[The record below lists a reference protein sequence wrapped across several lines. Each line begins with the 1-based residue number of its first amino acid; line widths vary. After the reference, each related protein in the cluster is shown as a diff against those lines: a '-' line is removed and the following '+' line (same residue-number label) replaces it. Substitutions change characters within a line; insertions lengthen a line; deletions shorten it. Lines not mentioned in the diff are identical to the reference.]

1 MEAELEKYQLYLFL
15 FLFST
20 HVLAVQKKKFLLFVS
35 TPDLLQHALF

>member
-15 FLFST
+15 FLFT
-20 HVLAVQKKKFLLFVS
+20 HVLAVQEKKMFLLFVS